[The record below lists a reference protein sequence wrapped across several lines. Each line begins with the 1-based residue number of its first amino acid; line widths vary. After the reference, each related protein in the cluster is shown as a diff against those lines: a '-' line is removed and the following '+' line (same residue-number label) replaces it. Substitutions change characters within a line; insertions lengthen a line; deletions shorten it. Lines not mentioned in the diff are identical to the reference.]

1 MIQQLLQ
8 SGSEISILLFLALV
22 VVLVAAFKL
31 MEMVFETILI
41 TVISGAFYISLRYI
55 QGGPISLDDMLLFS
69 FLGASLYMVYSL
81 LETLYSVGSTVLP
94 IPFKL
99 LGLVISPFKKAWKKY
114 EKHQKRK
121 SYVDRS
127 QNEEDEED
135 DGTSTKEVVL
145 GNKED

>member
-8 SGSEISILLFLALV
+8 SGSEISLILVLALL
-22 VVLVAAFKL
+22 VVLVTAFKL
-31 MEMVFETILI
+31 MEMIFETILI
-41 TVISGAFYISLRYI
+41 TVISGAFYTSLRYI
-55 QGGPISLDDMLLFS
+55 QGGTVSLNDMLLFS

-99 LGLVISPFKKAWKKY
+99 LGLVISPFKEAWKKY
-114 EKHQKRK
+114 EEHLERN

-127 QNEEDEED
+127 QDEED

-145 GNKED
+145 GNKEDYK